1 MRRVGC
7 RLLIDATGMGA
18 VASADEPALALPFH
32 ALLHDNPRPA
42 PRAEHSR
49 RTNPDSM
56 SASATSDPSAP
67 ALLICLPEDALEP
80 QLQAL
85 LDGVDAQLLR
95 HPPAPD
101 WRAELAA
108 LRKRHPQSML
118 LRIRRADLW
127 LADDALARLLKAAT
141 AARGPLTVLSNAD
154 PQLTPAAPDTGMDD
168 WDPAAIDAAAHALG
182 ERRLWPL
189 KAESPPLLVL
199 APQATPGADL
209 EVVDHLYAHVPGAGL
224 QGRPTPADRRERW
237 PAHPLATLRRALH
250 VAGVQPE
257 STWTRAGRD
266 ARPVLLHVL
275 HGWGGGAERWVR
287 DMARTDAA
295 RHHLLLRANGDPQRQ
310 QHGEYLE
317 LLDARG
323 GPPLRRLLL
332 TPAIGAIALQ
342 HEGYAQALAAIVADY
357 AVEQLWVSS
366 LIGHSLGAL
375 RRGLPVRWIA
385 HDLFPLWPALH
396 RDFGAADA
404 RFDAAELASDLKQPG
419 PFGERQPAWWTSVRA
434 HTVQAL
440 VEARAELIAPSR
452 CALANL
458 VRVAPEL
465 AELPQHCI
473 AHGSAGWGAAEAELR
488 AQPLDFGGRLRLLV
502 LGRINGA
509 KGLDLLRQLLP
520 RLSEYCDLYLVGAG
534 KAAEALFGVSG
545 VHVVLDYEHTELPT
559 LLARIRPHAALLPAT
574 VAETFSYTLSELMRL
589 AIPPIATGIGA
600 FAERI
605 VDGENGLLLA
615 PEAAAVLARV
625 AALAQDRAPLARIRA
640 RLQSM
645 QHRGL
650 AQMLADYA
658 PLLPQGERAPLRHP
672 LRRCDPQS
680 LALASHA
687 DALADHELR
696 LAAAQAAL
704 ARQQAELEHRAEW
717 GFDLN
722 RQLGE
727 RTRWAQELDRE
738 LERTRQ
744 WLSERE
750 QVYEHSIQAANEQR
764 AALET
769 RSTWLQEEL
778 RRTMDESRQRQ
789 QALEARESE
798 LASQAN
804 ELAELRA
811 RDADL
816 QAQQLALLAQQRELQ
831 QQLQQLLAAR
841 EQLQREFESL
851 AAHRA
856 EMIASTSWRITMPLR
871 AIGRLLKHLRAS
883 LRFRASR
890 LDSLLGRVRGSL
902 ARRGFRGT
910 LRRARQELRESSQ
923 PLPPSVQVEAP
934 QPVASYPPLAI
945 ASSETPTVS
954 VIVPVYNQLHHT
966 WNCLKALADT
976 AGTVPFEVIVVDD
989 GSSDETASVVPQ
1001 VAGVRYQRN
1010 PQNLGFIGACNAGA
1024 AAARGRYLFFLN
1036 NDTAVQPGWLEPLL
1050 ASYDE
1055 FADVGLVG
1063 SKLIYPDG
1071 RLQEAGGIVF
1081 SDGSGWNY
1089 GRFEHP
1095 DDPRYDYPREADYCS
1110 GAAILIEKALFDR
1123 FGGFDD
1129 YYKPAY
1135 YEDTDLCFKV
1145 RAAGLRV
1152 IYQPASRVVHFEGV
1166 TGGTDTTS
1174 GTKRYQVIN
1183 QQKFLERWRETLATQ
1198 PAPTDHAGI
1207 WRAATH
1213 RARGRILLVDA
1224 TTPTPD
1230 QDSGSV
1236 RYINLVRVLRALGWQ
1251 CTFFADN
1258 RACIP
1263 RYTEQLR
1270 ALGVEVQFHPWLA
1283 DPVAFFRERGHEFD
1297 AIMLSRHYVARHYVE
1312 LAREHA
1318 PQARLLFDTVDLHY
1332 LREQRAAAVEE
1343 SEALAKQAAA
1353 TREAELELVRRC
1365 DVTLVVSPVEQEL
1378 LAQEAPGRRVEVLSN
1393 IHEVHGRRAG
1403 FEARKDLWFVG
1414 GFQHHPNID
1423 AVLWFI
1429 AEIWPRVRA
1438 ELPEAGFH
1446 VVGSKMPA
1454 GIAALAGNGVQVH
1467 GYVEDLQPFLD
1478 GIRIAVAPL
1487 RYGAGVKGKV
1497 NQSMAYG
1504 QPVVATP
1511 IAVEGMQI
1519 EPGRE
1524 ALVAS
1529 TAVDFADAIVR
1540 LYRDPALW
1548 LQLSDA
1554 GLANIEAHFSFQAAR
1569 AALQKILHG
1578 SPGL

>member
-1 MRRVGC
+1 MS
-7 RLLIDATGMGA
+7 A
-18 VASADEPALALPFH
+18 ASAIP
-32 ALLHDNPRPA
+32 PA
-42 PRAEHSR
+42 P
-49 RTNPDSM
+49 
-56 SASATSDPSAP
+56 SA
-67 ALLICLPEDALEP
+67 ALLICLPEEAP
-80 QLQAL
+80 GAALQAFVS
-85 LDGVDAQLLR
+85 GADAAVVLR
-95 HPPAPD
+95 HPAAAD

-108 LRKRHPQSML
+108 LRRRHPQALL
-118 LRIRRADLW
+118 LRIRHPQLW
-127 LADDALARLLKAAT
+127 LAEDALARLIKAA
-141 AARGPLTVLSNAD
+141 AGARGPLTVLSNAD
-154 PQLTPAAPDTGMDD
+154 PQLTPAAPDTCMDD
-168 WDPAAIDAAAHALG
+168 WEPAAIDAAVHALG

-189 KAESPPLLVL
+189 RAESPPLLL
-199 APQATPGADL
+199 LSPEASPAADL
-209 EVVDHLYAHVPGAGL
+209 ELADHLYAHVPGLAL
-224 QGRPTPADRRERW
+224 QGRDTPSDRRERW
-237 PAHPLATLRRALH
+237 PAHPLAALRRALH
-250 VAGVQPE
+250 AAGARPA
-257 STWTRAGRD
+257 SAWTRAGRD
-266 ARPVLLHVL
+266 QRPVLLHVL

-287 DMARTDAA
+287 DMAAADTA
-295 RHHLLLRANGDPQRQ
+295 RHHLLLRAFGDPQRQ
-310 QHGEYLE
+310 QHGEALE
-317 LLDARG
+317 LFDARG
-323 GPPLRRLLL
+323 GPLLRRLLL

-342 HEGYAQALAAIVADY
+342 HEGYAQALAAIVADF
-357 AVEQLWVSS
+357 AVEQVWVSS

-375 RRGLPVRWIA
+375 RRGLPLRWVA
-385 HDLFPLWPALH
+385 HDLFPFWPALH

-404 RFDAAELASDLKQPG
+404 RFDAAELAADLSRPG
-419 PFGERQPAWWTSVRA
+419 PFSERQPAWWSGVRA
-434 HTVQAL
+434 ATIKTL
-440 VEARAELIAPSR
+440 IEARADLIAPSQA
-452 CALANL
+452 ALANL
-458 VRVAPEL
+458 ARLAPEL
-465 AELPQHCI
+465 APLARHRI
-473 AHGSAGWGAAEAELR
+473 AHGSAGWGAAEAALR
-488 AQPLDFGGRLRLLV
+488 EAPTDSGGRLRLLV

-509 KGLDLLRQLLP
+509 KGLDLLRLLLP
-520 RLSEYCDLYLVGAG
+520 RLAEYCDLYLVGAG

-545 VHVVLDYEHTELPT
+545 VHVVLDYAHAELPA

-574 VAETFSYTLSELMRL
+574 VAETWSYTLGELMRL
-589 AIPPIATGIGA
+589 CIPPLATHIGA

-605 VDGENGLLLA
+605 VDGENGLLVA
-615 PEAAAVLARV
+615 PEAEAVLARV
-625 AALAQDRAPLARIRA
+625 AALAQDRAPLAHIREQLRGQA
-640 RLQSM
+640 HRSLQD
-645 QHRGL
+645 
-650 AQMLADYA
+650 MLDDYA
-658 PLLPQGERAPLRHP
+658 PLLPQGERPPLRHP
-672 LRRCDPQS
+672 ARRCDLPA

-696 LAAAQAAL
+696 LAAAQALL
-704 ARQQAELEHRAEW
+704 ASQQAELEHRAEW

-722 RQLGE
+722 RQLDE
-727 RTRWAQELDRE
+727 RTRWAQDLDRE
-738 LERTRQ
+738 LTRTRQ

-750 QVYEHSIQAANEQR
+750 RVYEAAMQAANEQR
-764 AALET
+764 ATLE
-769 RSTWLQEEL
+769 SQSHWLQEEL
-778 RRTMDESRQRQ
+778 RRSMDESRQRQ

-798 LASQAN
+798 LADRVD
-804 ELAELRA
+804 ELHALRA
-811 RDADL
+811 RGSELEA
-816 QAQQLALLAQQRELQ
+816 QAAALLAHQRELDQ
-831 QQLQQLLAAR
+831 HLQQLGAAR
-841 EQLQREFESL
+841 EQLQREYEAL

-856 EMIASTSWRITMPLR
+856 EMIASTSWRITRPLR
-871 AIGRLLKHLRAS
+871 AIGRLLKRVRAS

-890 LDSLLGRVRGSL
+890 LHSLLGRVRGSL

-910 LRRARQELRESSQ
+910 LSRARQELREQAQ
-923 PLPPSVQVEAP
+923 PLPPSVQVETP
-934 QPVASYPPLAI
+934 QPVPSYPALAI

-976 AGTVPFEVIVVDD
+976 AGSVAFEVIVVDD
-989 GSSDETASVVPQ
+989 GSSDETAVVVPQ
-1001 VAGVRYQRN
+1001 VGGVRYHRN

-1024 AAARGRYLFFLN
+1024 ALARGRYLFFLN
-1036 NDTAVQPGWLEPLL
+1036 NDTAVQPGWLPPLL

-1081 SDGSGWNY
+1081 NDGSGWNY
-1089 GRFEHP
+1089 GRFGHP

-1110 GAAILIEKALFDR
+1110 GAAILIEKSLFER
-1123 FGGFDD
+1123 FGGFDE

-1135 YEDTDLCFKV
+1135 YEDTDLGFKV

-1166 TGGTDTTS
+1166 TGGTDTSS
-1174 GTKRYQVIN
+1174 GTKRFQVIN
-1183 QQKFLERWRETLATQ
+1183 QQKFVERWREALARQ
-1198 PAPTDHAGI
+1198 PAPSDHAGV
-1207 WRAATH
+1207 WRAASH
-1213 RARGRILLVDA
+1213 RVRGRILLIDA

-1263 RYTEQLR
+1263 RYTEELR

-1353 TREAELELVRRC
+1353 TREAELDLVRRC
-1365 DVTLVVSPVEQEL
+1365 DVTLVVSPVEQAL
-1378 LAQEAPGRRVEVLSN
+1378 LAREAPDRRVEVLSN

-1403 FEARKDLWFVG
+1403 FQERKDLWFVG

-1438 ELPEAGFH
+1438 ELPEANFH
-1446 VVGSKMPA
+1446 VVGSKTPA

-1467 GYVEDLQPFLD
+1467 GYVEDIAPFLD

-1497 NQSMAYG
+1497 NQSMAWG

-1524 ALVAS
+1524 ALVADD
-1529 TAVDFADAIVR
+1529 AADFAAAIVR

-1554 GLANIEAHFSFQAAR
+1554 GLANIEAHFSFAAAR
-1569 AALQKILHG
+1569 AALEKILRG
-1578 SPGL
+1578 